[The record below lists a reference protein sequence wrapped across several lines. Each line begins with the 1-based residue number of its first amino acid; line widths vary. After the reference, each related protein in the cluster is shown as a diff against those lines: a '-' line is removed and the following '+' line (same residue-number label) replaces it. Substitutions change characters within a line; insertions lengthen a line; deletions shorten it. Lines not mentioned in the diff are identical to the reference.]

1 MGADLLMDAGRPPG
15 CDNIDAAMTA
25 AKSKSHGVSHPA
37 DPSKGLFR
45 AVLAGPGHT
54 LAEAFAN
61 IEHDARVERIVRHPQ
76 LDLFG
81 ARVSLQPGEGEGYWE
96 LTRIRNEIYV
106 ITQNFSYRDP
116 RLEIVPGDGLVQFN
130 FRLSGDLTIAVKRSV
145 PLRINRP
152 SLLVWN
158 QQRGSEVSEWTAP
171 SARERAVSISL
182 PPDFLVENFLPT
194 HAAVPEQLQAF
205 IAPGGREVNHCRL
218 PLSAQMFE
226 LANGIVNNPH
236 VGSLALIHTEAI
248 VLELLCCAMESFA
261 SLPSSPNERYSQRE
275 LKCLQVAREFVIHQ
289 LAPAPTIRQVA
300 RAAGLNETTLK
311 RGFKAIF
318 GETLFEFSVRCRM
331 QHALKLLRDQQLPV
345 KRVAEV
351 TGYSHHTSFATAF
364 LRHFGS
370 RPKDIRGARQRQRA
384 Q

>member
-1 MGADLLMDAGRPPG
+1 MTPGRP
-15 CDNIDAAMTA
+15 NSQAAA
-25 AKSKSHGVSHPA
+25 HPVGA
-37 DPSKGLFR
+37 TRGLFR
-45 AVLAGPGHT
+45 ALLAGPGHT
-54 LAEAFAN
+54 MADAFAN
-61 IEHDARVERIVRHPQ
+61 VEHDARAERVLRHPQ
-76 LDLFG
+76 LDMFG
-81 ARVSLQPGEGEGYWE
+81 ARVSLQPGEGAGYWE
-96 LTRIRNEIYV
+96 LTRIRDEIYI

-130 FRLSGDLTIAVKRSV
+130 FRLSGDLTIAVKRSL

-158 QQRGSEVSEWTAP
+158 QQHGSEVSEWTAP
-171 SARERAVSISL
+171 SARERAVSISV
-182 PPDFLVENFLPT
+182 PAAFLLENFLPAN
-194 HAAVPEQLQAF
+194 AAVPEQLQAF
-205 IAPGGREVNHCRL
+205 VAPGSRQVNHCQL
-218 PLSAQMFE
+218 PLSAKMFE
-226 LANGIVNNPH
+226 LANGIVNSPYA
-236 VGSLALIHTEAI
+236 GSMALIYTEAI
-248 VLELLCCAMESFA
+248 ALELLCCAVDGFA

-275 LKCLQVAREFVIHQ
+275 LKCLQMAREFVIQH

-345 KRVAEV
+345 KRVAEA

-370 RPKDIRGARQRQRA
+370 RPKDIRGARQRQRTK
-384 Q
+384 